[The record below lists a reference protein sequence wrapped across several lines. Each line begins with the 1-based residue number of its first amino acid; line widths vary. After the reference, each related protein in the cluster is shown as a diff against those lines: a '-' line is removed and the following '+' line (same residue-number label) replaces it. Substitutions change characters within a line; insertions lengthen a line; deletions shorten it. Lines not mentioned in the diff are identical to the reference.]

1 MNQLPIFVQSV
12 FPNLFSLRGKLIVCA
27 FNYYSHYTF
36 RNSIYSSKDASMTN
50 KPKFCTQCG
59 APLEID
65 QKFCTQCGASV
76 AASIDTSNTTQVM
89 PSADSAQRQYL
100 QTQTAN
106 TTENK
111 QAASSSIAPQATCV
125 MPQEKAAPKSTS
137 YGANSTYVS
146 SINEP
151 NYHTTPTDSTSYTQ
165 TMPSAPSMQQKSS
178 NTKRNILIAIIVVV
192 VIAILIGLLVSSGL
206 NNQPSNQTSSAQTA
220 QNSEPDTNKNTTEN
234 NTDSNSSSNSKVH
247 DSIYNDLLSY
257 YNKLENYDSRI
268 SNAASDFNNNYLQKS
283 TSTRESYSKTASNLY
298 FDIVSDYESIRA
310 LDISSAPEY
319 GETYNKIL
327 TCYYDCKMR
336 IDVIREA
343 WANSLGYSDPTGHE
357 DDICEPLKRDRV
369 GDNNKYYTEFKET
382 YPQAKP
388 TK

>member
-1 MNQLPIFVQSV
+1 
-12 FPNLFSLRGKLIVCA
+12 
-27 FNYYSHYTF
+27 
-36 RNSIYSSKDASMTN
+36 MTN

-76 AASIDTSNTTQVM
+76 TVSIDTSNTTQVM

-106 TTENK
+106 TAKNENH
-111 QAASSSIAPQATCV
+111 ATSNVAPQATCV
-125 MPQEKAAPKSTS
+125 MPREKTASESTS
-137 YGANSTYVS
+137 YSANSTYPS
-146 SINEP
+146 SINQQ
-151 NYHTTPTDSTSYTQ
+151 NYRTTPTDSISHTQ
-165 TMPSAPSMQQKSS
+165 AMPSAPSTQSKPS
-178 NTKRNILIAIIVVV
+178 NTKRNILIAIIIVLVVV
-192 VIAILIGLLVSSGL
+192 VAILIGLLVSSGL
-206 NNQPSNQTSSAQTA
+206 NNQSSNQTGSAQTT
-220 QNSEPDTNKNTTEN
+220 QNSEPITNKNTTEN
-234 NTDSNSSSNSKVH
+234 NTDSSSSSNSKAH
-247 DSIYNDLLSY
+247 GSIYNDLLSY

-283 TSTRESYSKTASNLY
+283 TSTRESYSKTANNLY

-319 GETYNKIL
+319 RETYDKIL